1 MFSQIPNLRIHN
13 FFREIVLVFLTCRNF
28 CLLRQK
34 MLLKLFIFTKRHFA
48 APLKENKTFL
58 HEINS
63 WIRKLGIRENISRAI
78 YHISFSSSNTQF
90 YKPRISISQ
99 FKVVHWHFWVYFDN
113 NSKHIFGKNTQK
125 VNKIFRI
132 HKIGC
137 SMS

>member
-90 YKPRISISQ
+90 YKSRISISQ
-99 FKVVHWHFWVYFDN
+99 FKVVQSVGFFLFNIASYIG
-113 NSKHIFGKNTQK
+113 IFGYILIIIQNIYLE
-125 VNKIFRI
+125 KIL
-132 HKIGC
+132 KK
-137 SMS
+137 